1 MSDKNK
7 LIKLNNQVLKRT
19 ENIISITNKITKEFQ
34 IPTKEDFNWW
44 NSLDEFWKKFFNY
57 NIGKFKSEYKWKNHS
72 SHTTYGL
79 IGHIDNNGIT
89 ETPTKNELFKILSLK
104 EIEVGY
110 LLIGYEPL
118 KKLKKLNKLT
128 LNGSQLDIDKL
139 ILLINE
145 FKELTH
151 LTLRSNKI
159 NNIEF
164 VQKFK
169 NLIYLNLS
177 SNQIS
182 NIEAVKYLNKLKYLK
197 IHQNKITDIRPVKN
211 LINLTELVAWNNN
224 ISEIEPLTKLIEL
237 EKLQIDENPIEMGK
251 INELNQI
258 IPNCEIDKIIYAN
271 RSNI

>member
-1 MSDKNK
+1 MSDNNK
-7 LIKLNNQVLKRT
+7 LIKVNNQVLKRT
-19 ENIISITNKITKEFQ
+19 DNIISITNKITMESQ
-34 IPTKEDFNWW
+34 IPTKEDFDWW
-44 NSLDEFWKKFFNY
+44 YRLDEFWKKFFNY

-79 IGHIDNNGIT
+79 VGHIDANGIS
-89 ETPTKNELFKILSLK
+89 ETPTKNELVKILNLR
-104 EIEVGY
+104 EIEIGY

-139 ILLINE
+139 ILLIRE
-145 FKELTH
+145 FKELTY

-159 NNIEF
+159 TNIEF
-164 VQKFK
+164 VKEFK
-169 NLIYLNLS
+169 NLTYLNLS

-182 NIEAVKYLNKLKYLK
+182 NIEAVKYLKKLKHLK
-197 IHQNKITDIRPVKN
+197 IHQNKIKDIRPIKKLV
-211 LINLTELVAWNNN
+211 NLTELIAWNNN
-224 ISEIEPLTKLIEL
+224 ISNVEPLTELVEL
-237 EKLQIDENPIEMGK
+237 EKLQIDQNPIEMEK
-251 INELNQI
+251 INKLNQF